1 MPKPNYLKLSGLEPL
16 VFTPT
21 LNFVNIGERTNITG
35 SKKFARLIL
44 NGQYDDALD
53 IALDQVRGGAQVLD
67 VCMDE
72 GMLDGEFAMVRFL
85 NLIASEPEISRIPIV
100 IDSSKWSIILAGL
113 KCVQG
118 KGIVNSISLKNG
130 EEEFVQQAKTIKKF
144 GAAVVVMAFDEKG
157 QADTYERR
165 IQICERSYRILVD
178 QVRFNPQDIIFDP
191 NIFPVATG
199 MEEHRKNA
207 VDFFNATRWIKQNLP
222 GAKVSGGV
230 SNVSFSFRGNDPV
243 REAMHAA
250 FLYHAIQHGM
260 DMGIVNPTMLEVYAD
275 IDKELLERVEDVL
288 FDRKEDATERLL
300 DFAETVKSADKK
312 EVVNEAWRSAPVA
325 KRIEHAL
332 VKGILDFI
340 IEDTEAARLEL
351 VNPLKVI
358 EGPLMDGMNVVGD
371 LFGEGKMFLPQ
382 VVKSA
387 RVMKKAVAYLEP
399 YMPLPEEGQEASSLK
414 KILLATVKGDVHD
427 IGKNIVG
434 VVLACNS
441 YQIIDLGVMVDA
453 QKIIDEA
460 IKNKVDIIGLSGL
473 ITPSLDEM
481 VNVASEMERQGLTI
495 PLLIGGATTSR
506 IHTAVKIDPM
516 YSGCVIHV
524 TDASKSVPIAGESIS
539 PETSESYRINL
550 KATYKALREEH
561 EAKQAVKQLISYEEA
576 MANPVPIDWAGI
588 TPVKPKVLGRTVI
601 EELDLSVLRKYID
614 WTPFFSTWML
624 SGKYPKILAD
634 PVVGEEAT
642 RLFADAEAML
652 DTLIKEKWLTAKAVC
667 TLLPVQREG
676 DDARVLNEKGE
687 SIAKFHFLRQQG
699 KKGKGVPNRSLVD
712 YLHPEQVDY
721 LGCFAVTSGLG
732 METKLAE
739 FQAAQDD
746 YNDILFKAL
755 ADRLAEAATEYL
767 HELTRKELWGYA
779 PQEQLSNEALVSE
792 EYAGIR
798 PAPGYPAC
806 PEHSEKVT
814 ISELLDLENTIGITL
829 TSSYAMYPTSSVSG
843 FFFAH
848 PESSYFGL
856 GKIGADQVAS
866 YAKRK
871 GISLQAAERLL
882 SPNLAYTPT
891 AILETIPQ

>member
-130 EEEFVQQAKTIKKF
+130 EEEFIQQAKTIKKF
-144 GAAVVVMAFDEKG
+144 GAAVVVMAFDEQG

-178 QVRFNPQDIIFDP
+178 QVKFNCQDIIFDP

-207 VDFFNATRWIKQNLP
+207 VDFFRATRWIKENLP

-288 FDRKEDATERLL
+288 FDRKDDATERLL

-340 IEDTEAARLEL
+340 IEDTEA
-351 VNPLKVI
+351 
-358 EGPLMDGMNVVGD
+358 
-371 LFGEGKMFLPQ
+371 
-382 VVKSA
+382 
-387 RVMKKAVAYLEP
+387 
-399 YMPLPEEGQEASSLK
+399 
-414 KILLATVKGDVHD
+414 
-427 IGKNIVG
+427 
-434 VVLACNS
+434 
-441 YQIIDLGVMVDA
+441 
-453 QKIIDEA
+453 
-460 IKNKVDIIGLSGL
+460 
-473 ITPSLDEM
+473 
-481 VNVASEMERQGLTI
+481 
-495 PLLIGGATTSR
+495 
-506 IHTAVKIDPM
+506 
-516 YSGCVIHV
+516 
-524 TDASKSVPIAGESIS
+524 
-539 PETSESYRINL
+539 
-550 KATYKALREEH
+550 
-561 EAKQAVKQLISYEEA
+561 
-576 MANPVPIDWAGI
+576 
-588 TPVKPKVLGRTVI
+588 
-601 EELDLSVLRKYID
+601 
-614 WTPFFSTWML
+614 
-624 SGKYPKILAD
+624 
-634 PVVGEEAT
+634 
-642 RLFADAEAML
+642 
-652 DTLIKEKWLTAKAVC
+652 
-667 TLLPVQREG
+667 
-676 DDARVLNEKGE
+676 
-687 SIAKFHFLRQQG
+687 
-699 KKGKGVPNRSLVD
+699 
-712 YLHPEQVDY
+712 
-721 LGCFAVTSGLG
+721 
-732 METKLAE
+732 
-739 FQAAQDD
+739 
-746 YNDILFKAL
+746 
-755 ADRLAEAATEYL
+755 
-767 HELTRKELWGYA
+767 
-779 PQEQLSNEALVSE
+779 
-792 EYAGIR
+792 
-798 PAPGYPAC
+798 
-806 PEHSEKVT
+806 
-814 ISELLDLENTIGITL
+814 
-829 TSSYAMYPTSSVSG
+829 
-843 FFFAH
+843 
-848 PESSYFGL
+848 
-856 GKIGADQVAS
+856 
-866 YAKRK
+866 
-871 GISLQAAERLL
+871 ERL
-882 SPNLAYTPT
+882 
-891 AILETIPQ
+891 